1 MKLKSQLWYGA
12 RQLMLRA
19 KALGAL
25 FSFLLLA
32 AVSTEARAQQC
43 SNPLVSTCVNSD
55 AFWPHAGPQRF
66 AAVGGTETVAARQI
80 GFGLVS
86 TWLSRPVVLRVASP
100 GPGGSDQFVVDN
112 QVNSNF
118 LFAYGVTDRLQ
129 LDVGVPIT
137 LVQSGAGTSPLT
149 GGHPIRDTAVRDA
162 RFGFAYSLIPR
173 QRISNEKAAEEGGLG
188 KAFALT
194 SRFVFTAPI
203 GDNSDFAGE
212 RTVVF
217 APSVAADYRV
227 SRLFFGA
234 EVGARLRP
242 VTEFAGARVG
252 TQLTTAVG
260 AGVDVMGQ
268 DLLSLMLEAR
278 AYYNFAEQNES
289 QQSAF
294 GITSTPNGKRI
305 IPSEWMLGART
316 APLLAGDVAFFFG
329 GGGPIPLSDA
339 AITAPRFRFVLG
351 VTYAPTNRDSDG
363 DGVPD
368 RIDRC
373 PAQPG
378 ERGGERPGCPRET
391 PPTPAPV
398 LIPPPSAPELPP
410 AASPSPSPPTPAGS
424 PPAGP
429 PPAGPPPA
437 GPPPSSDK
445 VETRP

>member
-12 RQLMLRA
+12 RQFMLRA
-19 KALGAL
+19 KARGAL
-25 FSFLLLA
+25 FCVPFLVATLA
-32 AVSTEARAQQC
+32 TTGARAQQC

-118 LFAYGVTDRLQ
+118 LFAYGATDRLQ
-129 LDVGVPIT
+129 LDVGLPIT

-149 GGHPIRDTAVRDA
+149 GGHAIRDTAVRDA
-162 RFGFAYSLIPR
+162 RFGFTYALVPR
-173 QRISNEKAAEEGGLG
+173 QRISLEKAADEGGAG
-188 KAFALT
+188 KAFAVT

-217 APSVAADYRV
+217 APSISADYRV

-234 EVGARLRP
+234 EIGGRLRP

-252 TQLTTAVG
+252 TQLTSALG
-260 AGVDVMGQ
+260 AGVDVLKQ

-278 AYYNFAEQNES
+278 AYYNFAEQNDS

-294 GITSTPNGKRI
+294 GITSHPNGKHI
-305 IPSEWMLGART
+305 IPSEWMLGVRT
-316 APLLAGDVAFFFG
+316 APLLAGDVSFFFG
-329 GGGPIPLSDA
+329 GGGPIPLGDA
-339 AITAPRFRFVLG
+339 AITAPRFRFILG
-351 VTYAPTNRDSDG
+351 VAYAPMNRDSDG

-378 ERGGERPGCPRET
+378 ERDGERPGCPREN
-391 PPTPAPV
+391 PPPPVPV
-398 LIPPPSAPELPP
+398 LITPPPPP
-410 AASPSPSPPTPAGS
+410 AITPVPSS

-429 PPAGPPPA
+429 APPVEPQPPP
-437 GPPPSSDK
+437 PDK